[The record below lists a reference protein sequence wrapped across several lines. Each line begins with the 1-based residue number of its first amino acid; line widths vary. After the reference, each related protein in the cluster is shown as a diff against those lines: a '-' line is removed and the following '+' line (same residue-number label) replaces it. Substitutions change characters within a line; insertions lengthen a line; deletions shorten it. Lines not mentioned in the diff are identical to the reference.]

1 MGRGARVRH
10 LPLGHLTGAGEGVL
24 GSDLPVLRPQRLADA
39 AETFQKAH
47 RWQDNIKVRTAPSQP
62 STCPPPGALH
72 SGSQSLC
79 SPQGRVLLWA
89 SGSPCDKGLAGAA
102 AACQLG
108 RGA

>member
-1 MGRGARVRH
+1 MRR
-10 LPLGHLTGAGEGVL
+10 LPLGHLTWAGEGFL
-24 GSDLPVLRPQRLADA
+24 GSDLPVLCPQRLADA

-62 STCPPPGALH
+62 STCPPPGAAGGPAPCT
-72 SGSQSLC
+72 SGHC
-79 SPQGRVLLWA
+79 PCAAPQGRVLLWA